1 MRLHGAS
8 KPRFPLLAPVTFV
21 ADERWSSRLSS
32 LVKAVVF
39 AGGEG
44 ARLLPYTSVLPKPL
58 LPVGD
63 RPVLEIIVAQ
73 LREAGITEIVLAT
86 GYLSSLIETYFG
98 DGSNWGVHITYNRE
112 KRQLGTVGALPDV
125 PGLDET
131 FIMMNGDVLA
141 TPLYRELVEAHH
153 RAGAAA
159 TIATKLQAVDVDYGV
174 LRLGDPV
181 GPLRTIEGIDE
192 KPRYAWPVSM
202 GIYAIEPRVIRL
214 VEPGRRMDL
223 PNLVERLIE
232 EGETVAAYDH
242 SGYWQDIGRLHDLE
256 AAVQAFEG
264 SADDFVGSARL
275 DLEGSAADAA
285 GAAGAARDAAR
296 ASRSD
301 PTPDP

>member
-1 MRLHGAS
+1 VR
-8 KPRFPLLAPVTFV
+8 
-21 ADERWSSRLSS
+21 DERCFSRLPG

-98 DGSNWGVHITYNRE
+98 DGSNWGVNITYNRE
-112 KRQLGTVGALPDV
+112 KTQLGTVGALADL

-141 TPLYRELVEAHH
+141 TPLYRELVQAH
-153 RAGAAA
+153 RDAGAAA

-174 LRLGDPV
+174 LRLGEPV
-181 GPLRTIEGIDE
+181 GALRAIEGIDE

-202 GIYAIEPRVIRL
+202 GIYAVEPSVVRL
-214 VEPGRRMDL
+214 IEPGRRMDL
-223 PNLVERLIE
+223 PQLIERLIE

-242 SGYWQDIGRLHDLE
+242 AGYWQDIGRLHDLE
-256 AAVQAFEG
+256 TAVQAFEG
-264 SADDFVGSARL
+264 SADEFVGSAGL
-275 DLEGSAADAA
+275 GLPDGGAVGGADTPGHQPAA
-285 GAAGAARDAAR
+285 G
-296 ASRSD
+296 
-301 PTPDP
+301 PTPPHPRRAPNA

>member
-1 MRLHGAS
+1 M
-8 KPRFPLLAPVTFV
+8 
-21 ADERWSSRLSS
+21 
-32 LVKAVVF
+32 KAVVF

-98 DGSNWGVHITYNRE
+98 DGSNYGVSITYNRE
-112 KRQLGTVGALPDV
+112 KTQLGTVGALADL
-125 PGLDET
+125 PGLDDT

-141 TPLYRELVEAHH
+141 TPLYRELVEAH
-153 RAGAAA
+153 RASGAAA

-174 LRLGDPV
+174 LRLGEPV
-181 GPLRTIEGIDE
+181 GPLRAIEGIDE

-223 PNLVERLIE
+223 PRLVERLIE

-264 SADDFVGSARL
+264 SADEFVGRAG
-275 DLEGSAADAA
+275 LEVPESEATAPGVE
-285 GAAGAARDAAR
+285 
-296 ASRSD
+296 ASTGTAPSS
-301 PTPDP
+301 PGQAPKA

>member
-1 MRLHGAS
+1 
-8 KPRFPLLAPVTFV
+8 
-21 ADERWSSRLSS
+21 
-32 LVKAVVF
+32 VKAVVF

-44 ARLLPYTSVLPKPL
+44 ARLVPYTRVLPKPL

-63 RPVLEIIVAQ
+63 RPVLEIIIGQ
-73 LREAGITEIVLAT
+73 LRAAGITEIVLAT

-98 DGSNWGVHITYNRE
+98 DGGAYGVRISYTRERE
-112 KRQLGTVGALPDV
+112 KLGTVGALASIA
-125 PGLDET
+125 GLDET

-141 TPLYRELVEAHH
+141 TPLYRELVEAH
-153 RAGAAA
+153 RAAGAAA

-214 VEPGRRMDL
+214 VQPGRRMDL
-223 PNLVERLIE
+223 PHLVERLIE

-275 DLEGSAADAA
+275 DLKDSGAP
-285 GAAGAARDAAR
+285 GAAPA
-296 ASRSD
+296 ASR
-301 PTPDP
+301 PNPAPDA